1 MSSGG
6 SVPYR
11 LRPNKAVDREL
22 FLSLL
27 LRLCPTLKLENY
39 LYIGMGGPFL
49 DDFRLVH
56 SRIGIDRMICVERD
70 ENTYLRQMFNRPV
83 ESVEC
88 IHDNLDDYLD
98 GKDLAEP
105 AIIWFDYTDPAAV
118 ISQISRFSLAIG
130 QVPLYSILK
139 ITLNANP
146 GSLGSPSSGL
156 SAEGLL
162 QWRLERFIEKMGSFY
177 PSSVNFEGMKSTEY
191 GRSILRSLKIAVD
204 QEVLRHAGRKV
215 VWALSTHYADGQAMA
230 TATLIVCQES
240 DTKVESVVHE
250 WAYLSTP
257 SNPLTIDLPVLSAFE
272 RLTIEADPS
281 AHEKLNYSLP
291 ASHLGGDPLSNFRK
305 FYRIYPHFSRV
316 EL

>member
-1 MSSGG
+1 
-6 SVPYR
+6 
-11 LRPNKAVDREL
+11 VDREL

-70 ENTYLRQMFNRPV
+70 KNTYLRQMFNRPV

-105 AIIWFDYTDPAAV
+105 AIIWFDYTDPATV

-177 PSSVNFEGMKSTEY
+177 PSSVNYEGMKSTEY

-204 QEVLRHAGRKV
+204 QEVLRHASRKV